1 MQLTNIKGKMSM
13 AACALLQVASHQ
25 AQAAQDWTVDAATLF
40 YSESDNRVSVFEP
53 ALHAST
59 NFSEDQKLDVN
70 VVFDSLTGAT
80 PNGAHAT
87 NSSQTFTSASG
98 NKSYTAKP
106 GQTPLDN
113 SFQDVRF
120 AGSANYTTA
129 LDRLTRITWG
139 GSLSA
144 ESDYLSVGGSATL
157 AKDFNNKNTTLTAG
171 LALSNDTLEPSGGVP
186 KQLQPMPFTSSNSGG
201 GEGEGEEGGGGGE
214 SATKLTTD
222 MIVGLTQVLNR
233 KTLLQINYSLGR
245 SSGYLNDPSK
255 IISVIDPKTRLP
267 ASSGFFK
274 TPVTNNLPYLYENR
288 PDTRQRQSVYVK
300 AVRHLTQDVI
310 NFSYRYYWDDWDIVS
325 HTFDLKYRYQMDGAY
340 LQPHIR
346 LYDQTAA
353 SFKRHDLLLGRDV
366 NASTGAVAV
375 QYASNDY
382 RLADSRT
389 VTMGLKYGEDVGK
402 DQKFSVR
409 AEWMNQTINEPGVLQ
424 AEKTP
429 GLKAIILQV
438 NYSLKW

>member
-1 MQLTNIKGKMSM
+1 MQLTNIKGKVSM
-13 AACALLQVASHQ
+13 AAAALLQVASHQ
-25 AQAAQDWTVDAATLF
+25 VQAAQDWTVDAATLF
-40 YSESDNRVSVFEP
+40 YSESDQRVKVFEP
-53 ALHAST
+53 ALHGVA
-59 NFSEDQKLDVN
+59 NLSEDQKLELN
-70 VVFDSLTGAT
+70 AVFDSLTGAT

-106 GQTPLDN
+106 GETPMDN
-113 SFQDVRF
+113 SFRDARF

-129 LDRLTRITWG
+129 LDRLTRVTLG
-139 GSLSA
+139 ASLSS
-144 ESDYLSVGGSATL
+144 ENDYLSVGTNAML
-157 AKDFNNKNTTLTAG
+157 AKDFNNKNTTLSVG
-171 LALSNDTLEPSGGVP
+171 LAFSHDTVEPTGGMPKKLTPMNFATRSNRARRE
-186 KQLQPMPFTSSNSGG
+186 G
-201 GEGEGEEGGGGGE
+201 GEGAEGSGG
-214 SATKLTTD
+214 SATKLSTD

-233 KTLLQINYSLGR
+233 KTLVQVNYSLGR

-255 IISVIDPKTRLP
+255 IISVIDPNTRLP
-267 ASSGFFK
+267 ASIGYFN
-274 TPVTNNLPYLYENR
+274 TAVTKNLPYLYENR
-288 PDTRQRQSVYVK
+288 PDARQRQSVYVK

-310 NFSYRYYWDDWDIVS
+310 NFSWRYYRDDWNIVS

-346 LYDQTAA
+346 LYHQTAA

-366 NASTGAVAV
+366 NAVSGAVAV

-389 VTMGLKYGEDVGK
+389 VTFGLKYGEDVSEN
-402 DQKFSVR
+402 QKFSLR
-409 AEWMNQTINEPGVLQ
+409 AEWMNQTIAEPGVVE

-429 GLKAIILQV
+429 GLKAIILQL